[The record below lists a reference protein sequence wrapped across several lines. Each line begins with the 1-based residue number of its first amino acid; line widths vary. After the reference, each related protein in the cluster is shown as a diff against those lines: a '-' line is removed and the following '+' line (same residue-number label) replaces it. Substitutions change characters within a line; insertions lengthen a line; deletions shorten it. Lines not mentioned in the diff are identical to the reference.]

1 MMMRDYNQYRVQR
14 ARVVG
19 WCWERLGGHAVMPEC
34 GRVVKG
40 AVGVWRGRLARIV
53 RGRLDIWQTPH
64 AARLLECARRRAT
77 CMYN

>member
-40 AVGVWRGRLARIV
+40 AVCVWRLRTSRHMANSSRGQAVGV
-53 RGRLDIWQTPH
+53 RTEVSH
-64 AARLLECARRRAT
+64 V
-77 CMYN
+77 YV